1 MMLQSITLKSLQLAL
16 LQITEKT
23 SYETT
28 EMNLCTYESVICAI
42 RKQTGPFD
50 FDVVLKELMQQFPG
64 EREDS
69 LRSILAQ
76 VWKRKPWKKF
86 FEGFVIGISK
96 ADQTGLQGEP

>member
-1 MMLQSITLKSLQLAL
+1 MLQSTTLKSLQLAL

-42 RKQTGPFD
+42 EKQTGPFD
-50 FDVVLKELMQQFPG
+50 FDVVLRELMQQFPG

-76 VWKRKPWKKF
+76 VWKRKSPNF
-86 FEGFVIGISK
+86 FLRDFS
-96 ADQTGLQGEP
+96 